1 MARNKSDSTELV
13 VQEEPGANEVMSPE
27 EIAELAALSG
37 AGLEKVST
45 ADMAL
50 PFLTILQT
58 NTPEAIKRNPE
69 YVEGAEPGMIY
80 NTLTKALYPEYVDF
94 VASAYVT
101 RYTEWKPRDSGGG
114 LVRDWGE
121 DGSMYDRC
129 VEDERRR
136 RVTPTGTNI
145 VKAATF
151 FGQIVPS
158 QERAIIAMSSTQLKK
173 GRQWV
178 SISMNEKV
186 MDPRTKTLFTPPLF
200 YRVYRLT
207 TVAESNEKGDWF
219 GWKITPHKEVFKL
232 EGGRGIFAEARRLAE
247 DVSTKRVQVKAEQL
261 EKITGG
267 SEDKIPF

>member
-1 MARNKSDSTELV
+1 MARKTESTEVL
-13 VQEEPGANEVMSPE
+13 VQEEPGAIEMMTPE
-27 EIAELAALSG
+27 ELAELEGLSG

-45 ADMAL
+45 SDMAL
-50 PFLTILQT
+50 PFLTILQS

-69 YVEGAEPGMIY
+69 YVEGAEPGMIF
-80 NTLTKALYPEYVDF
+80 NTLTKALYNELDF

-136 RVTPTGTNI
+136 RITPTGTNI

-151 FGQIVPS
+151 FGQILPS
-158 QERAIIAMSSTQLKK
+158 MERAIIALSSTQLKK

-178 SISMNEKV
+178 SVSLNDKV
-186 MDPRTKTLFTPPLF
+186 LNPKTKTMFTPPLF
-200 YRVYRLT
+200 YRAYHLS
-207 TVAESNEKGDWF
+207 TVPESNEKGDWF
-219 GWKITPHKEVFKL
+219 GWKITQGKEVFKL
-232 EGGRGIFAEARRLAE
+232 EGGRSVFDEAKRIAS
-247 DVSTKRVQVKAEQL
+247 DVTSKKLQVKVEQL
-261 EKITGG
+261 QRVGG
-267 SEDKIPF
+267 MGDGDDKIPF